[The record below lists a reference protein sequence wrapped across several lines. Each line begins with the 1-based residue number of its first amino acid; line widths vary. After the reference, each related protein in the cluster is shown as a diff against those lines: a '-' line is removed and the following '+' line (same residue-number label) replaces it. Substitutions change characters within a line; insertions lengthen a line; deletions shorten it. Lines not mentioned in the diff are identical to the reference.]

1 VLVVFPDNILA
12 LSTRVLP
19 PELVLGA
26 ILGAKLGEKVEV
38 ILVRRLGEKTEIVGV
53 Q

>member
-1 VLVVFPDNILA
+1 M

-19 PELVLGA
+19 LELVLGA
-26 ILGAKLGEKVEV
+26 ILGQNPGEKVEV